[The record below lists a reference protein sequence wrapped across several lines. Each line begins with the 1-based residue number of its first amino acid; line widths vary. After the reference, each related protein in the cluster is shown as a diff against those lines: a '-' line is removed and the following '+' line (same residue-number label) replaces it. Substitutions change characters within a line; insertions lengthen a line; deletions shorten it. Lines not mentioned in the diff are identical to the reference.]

1 MRILY
6 HHRTRGED
14 AQGIHI
20 RALCDAFR
28 SLGHVVDVV
37 ALARPADAPKPA
49 SEPPSAEPA
58 TARGNAAND
67 SRPQLLGVPIPYWFY
82 ELLALAYNGP
92 AFLWLLYAALRRR
105 PAFIYERY
113 TLFTFAG
120 LLVAKLLR
128 LPFVLEVNAPLS
140 LELTRHG
147 NLTFRRLAE
156 RIETALCRN
165 ATRTLVVTQ
174 AMADIFIARGVPA
187 ERLQVIPNGVDGACF
202 NPDVPGEPIRR
213 RYDLAS
219 DAPVVGFVGW
229 IRPWHGVD
237 GLIGAVGRLAPRF
250 PELRLLVVGDGPA
263 VPALRQQTRE
273 AGLDEHV
280 IFTGPVERDE
290 IPAHIAALDVAV
302 QPDVTDY
309 ASPIKLF
316 EYLALGRAVV
326 APDKANIR
334 EVVRHGHSALLFPPR
349 DWMAM
354 EEAIGELL
362 TNPGERA
369 RLAAAAGRLVDECG
383 YTWVGNARQVLE
395 IVQGPAEHAPAEN

>member
-28 SLGHVVDVV
+28 SLGHEVDVV
-37 ALARPADAPKPA
+37 ALARPAAAVKPA
-49 SEPPSAEPA
+49 PEPA
-58 TARGNAAND
+58 PTVAVADKGHND

-92 AFLWLLYAALRRR
+92 AFLWLLGAALRRR

-128 LPFVLEVNAPLS
+128 VPFVLEVNAPLS
-140 LELTRHG
+140 LELTLHG

-187 ERLQVIPNGVDGACF
+187 ERLQVIPNGVDGERF
-202 NPDVPGEPIRR
+202 NPDIPGTPIRE
-213 RYDLAS
+213 RYGLAP
-219 DAPVVGFVGW
+219 DTPVVGFVGW

-237 GLIGAVGRLAPRF
+237 GLIGAIGRLVTAF
-250 PELRLLVVGDGPA
+250 PDLRLLVVGDGPA
-263 VPALRQQTRE
+263 VPALRQQTHDT
-273 AGLDEHV
+273 GLDAHV
-280 IFTGPVERDE
+280 IFTGPVDRVD
-290 IPAHIAALDVAV
+290 IPGHIAALDVAV

-349 DWMAM
+349 DWTAM
-354 EEAIGELL
+354 EQAIGELL
-362 TNPGERA
+362 TNPEQRA
-369 RLAAAAGRLVDECG
+369 RMASAAARLVDERG

-395 IVQGPAEHAPAEN
+395 IVQGPAEQAPAEN